1 MKARI
6 GIADTDRIVDLEV
19 EDTAAFEETIE
30 SAFSTEQAIMWFE
43 DTKGRRVGIPRARI
57 AFVEVEK
64 RSDRSAVGFASGS

>member
-19 EDTAAFEETIE
+19 DDPEAFETSVGAAFSGDEAMI
-30 SAFSTEQAIMWFE
+30 WFE
-43 DTKGRRVGIPRARI
+43 DTKGRRVGIPRGRI

-64 RSDRSAVGFASGS
+64 RQDRASVGFAAGG